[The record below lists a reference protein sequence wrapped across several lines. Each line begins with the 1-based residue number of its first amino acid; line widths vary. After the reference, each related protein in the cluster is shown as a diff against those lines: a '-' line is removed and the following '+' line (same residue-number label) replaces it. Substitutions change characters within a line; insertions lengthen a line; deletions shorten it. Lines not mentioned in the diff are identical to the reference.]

1 MSLRSPLAFNP
12 RPRRLSTPTD
22 AFQLHPAIAL
32 YGTTLRLPPALAPI
46 QVVVVPIAQKNKDKE
61 SVSAAASAVVKTLT
75 DAGVRVKLD
84 DDERNSPGW
93 KFAQWEMKGVPIR
106 VEIGPKD
113 VANDACVLARR
124 DKPGKEG
131 KEFGVSV
138 EPSALVG
145 KVRETLADVQSALLS
160 EARAFRDEN
169 IVDVTSYEELKAAID
184 AGKWARGG
192 WEGSDADEEK
202 VKEDTGATI
211 RCFPFDQPAGP
222 HTCLMTGV
230 EAKEVCL
237 FAKSY

>member
-1 MSLRSPLAFNP
+1 M
-12 RPRRLSTPTD
+12 
-22 AFQLHPAIAL
+22 

-61 SVSAAASAVVKTLT
+61 SVNAAASAVVKTLT

-160 EARAFRDEN
+160 EARAFRD
-169 IVDVTSYEELKAAID
+169 
-184 AGKWARGG
+184 
-192 WEGSDADEEK
+192 
-202 VKEDTGATI
+202 
-211 RCFPFDQPAGP
+211 
-222 HTCLMTGV
+222 
-230 EAKEVCL
+230 
-237 FAKSY
+237 